1 MRCPKCQSTHIRK
14 NGFHKQGKQNHM
26 CVACGRQFIKDY
38 NRPKGD
44 DEKTKQ
50 ECLVAYGNGNG

>member
-1 MRCPKCQSTHIRK
+1 
-14 NGFHKQGKQNHM
+14 M

>member
-1 MRCPKCQSTHIRK
+1 MHVNLPLSVRTDLIDKGSKIIFMLPVDG
-14 NGFHKQGKQNHM
+14 N
-26 CVACGRQFIKDY
+26 